1 MELMIVSNNGS
12 NGSTNSQT
20 ILRALIDLQAIQ
32 QHKQELLN
40 RELQLIQVLITASAF
55 TNIDTDTMAELLA
68 TRAAIG

>member
-1 MELMIVSNNGS
+1 MTINNG
-12 NGSTNSQT
+12 NGLGSTNSQT
-20 ILRALIDLQAIQ
+20 LLRALIDLQAIQ

-40 RELQLIQVLITASAF
+40 REQQLIQIVITTSAF

>member
-1 MELMIVSNNGS
+1 MLNNGS

-32 QHKQELLN
+32 QHKRDIHAKEQEL
-40 RELQLIQVLITASAF
+40 IQILITHSAF

>member
-1 MELMIVSNNGS
+1 MTINNG
-12 NGSTNSQT
+12 NGLGSTNSQT